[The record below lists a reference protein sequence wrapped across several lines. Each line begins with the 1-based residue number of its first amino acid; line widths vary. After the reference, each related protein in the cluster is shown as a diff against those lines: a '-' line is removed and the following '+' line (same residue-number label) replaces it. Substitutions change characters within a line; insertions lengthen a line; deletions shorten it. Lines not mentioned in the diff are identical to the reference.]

1 MAQIKIDKKSKRVYN
16 MLQRLDVIKYIKEN
30 ETITQ
35 DQWKNLVDAIYYE
48 VYNEKI

>member
-1 MAQIKIDKKSKRVYN
+1 

-35 DQWKNLVDAIYYE
+35 DQWENLVDAIYYE
-48 VYNEKI
+48 VYNDTK